1 MSSIKV
7 GFIGLGN
14 MGMLMAKKL
23 VEKKMPLTVYDLRKE
38 AVDEIVALGAKAA
51 GSCREVAA
59 VSDVI
64 ISVVRDIPQND
75 EVIFGKD
82 GVWEGI
88 KKGSTIVLSSSISP
102 SYAQKLY
109 YRAKEKGIRVI
120 DAPVSAEARSFTPG
134 QEWALLTF
142 MVGGDED
149 AVKYCWPVFE
159 AIAKNVIHQGGIG
172 TGMACKLVNN
182 LAATCNS
189 IVAREC
195 VNLGLKAGLD
205 LDKMVQAMSVST
217 GYSRMLGGLIRRI
230 RGPVPLVRAPA
241 EAPGAK
247 APPEDIGT
255 KDKRLAMEMAEEVG
269 ANMPLARFIDE
280 LDAESAYDAYSTAMR
295 QHMP

>member
-14 MGMLMAKKL
+14 MGMIMAKKL
-23 VEKKMPLTVYDLRKE
+23 VEEKMPLTVYDLRKE
-38 AVDEIVALGAKAA
+38 AVDEIVALGAKPA
-51 GSCREVAA
+51 GSCREVAE

-109 YRAKEKGIRVI
+109 DRAKEKEVRIV
-120 DAPVSAEARSFTPG
+120 DAPVSAEARDFTPG
-134 QEWALLTF
+134 KEWALLTL

-205 LDKMVQAMSVST
+205 LQKMVQAMSVST
-217 GYSRMLGGLIRRI
+217 GYSRMLGLISRSMGRPASAP
-230 RGPVPLVRAPA
+230 RPPVT
-241 EAPGAK
+241 K
-247 APPEDIGT
+247 APETKTSPEDIGT
-255 KDKRLAMEMAEEVG
+255 KDKRLALEMAEEVG
-269 ANMPLARFIDE
+269 AKMPIARLMDT
-280 LDAESAYDAYSTAMR
+280 LDLETIYDAYSALMR
-295 QHMP
+295 R